1 MAKSYELAEFG
12 QLLTYD
18 TTSNVTSI
26 QSAISVGNS
35 TVDIVINSTAI
46 AIGNS
51 TTNTNIGN
59 TSMSFGDLSGN
70 YYVNTS
76 SLFFG
81 NSITNVT
88 INSTAVFVDGG
99 RLTGT
104 NLYATYAWLNNH
116 TFTSNSP
123 TSNAT
128 SGTIE
133 VVGGVG
139 VYGNIYTAGVVGYSN
154 TANVSVVY
162 QVYNPTTDSL
172 DTVFG

>member
-1 MAKSYELAEFG
+1 MSFDEPYGNYFAN
-12 QLLTYD
+12 
-18 TTSNVTSI
+18 TTT
-26 QSAISVGNS
+26 ISFGNS
-35 TVDIVINSTAI
+35 TSNYAS
-46 AIGNS
+46 
-51 TTNTNIGN
+51 N
-59 TSMSFGDLSGN
+59 TSF
-70 YYVNTS
+70 
-76 SLFFG
+76 LFFG
-81 NSITNVT
+81 NSTTNVT

-123 TSNAT
+123 STNAT

-139 VYGNIYTAGVVGYSN
+139 VYGNIYTSGVIGISN
-154 TANVSVVY
+154 SANISVVY
-162 QVYNPTTDSL
+162 QYYNPTTDSL